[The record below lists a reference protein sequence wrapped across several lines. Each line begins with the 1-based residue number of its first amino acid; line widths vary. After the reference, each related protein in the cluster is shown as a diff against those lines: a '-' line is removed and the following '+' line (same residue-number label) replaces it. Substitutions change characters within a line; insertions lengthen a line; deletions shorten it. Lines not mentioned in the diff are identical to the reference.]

1 MNPGPTGPPGS
12 DGPTGP
18 TGPDT
23 GYEGPTG
30 PTGPT
35 GDPQSG
41 PVGATGPQGPTG
53 PDGPTG
59 SRGTSLPSY
68 YFEITSDAAGTGAYN
83 YGGFSLISSAS
94 LGTIVSGT
102 GYYAINWTL
111 NETVDS
117 TGTAS
122 SVYIDFTSTSGG
134 PYTPVV
140 VNLAN
145 GGCGMNPAITSPGT
159 IYNQTV
165 HVNDYVNIS
174 SMASPISC
182 NLYQTGST
190 GSVGPTTITSY
201 KMSLNMVFINN
212 TGPTGI
218 IGT

>member
-1 MNPGPTGPPGS
+1 MGTIG
-12 DGPTGP
+12 
-18 TGPDT
+18 
-23 GYEGPTG
+23 
-30 PTGPT
+30 
-35 GDPQSG
+35 SG
-41 PVGATGPQGPTG
+41 P
-53 PDGPTG
+53 
-59 SRGTSLPSY
+59 GT
-68 YFEITSDAAGTGAYN
+68 
-83 YGGFSLISSAS
+83 
-94 LGTIVSGT
+94 
-102 GYYAINWTL
+102 YAINWTL
-111 NETVDS
+111 NETVNS

-145 GGCGMNPAITSPGT
+145 GGCGMNPAITSPITSPGT

-190 GSVGPTTITSY
+190 GSIGTTTIVSY
-201 KMSLNMVFINN
+201 KMSLNMVFISN